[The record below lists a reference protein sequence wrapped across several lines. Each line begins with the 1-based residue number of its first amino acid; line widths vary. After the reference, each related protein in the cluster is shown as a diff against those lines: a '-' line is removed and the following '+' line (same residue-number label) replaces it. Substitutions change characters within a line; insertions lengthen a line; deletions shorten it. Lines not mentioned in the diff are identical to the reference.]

1 MRTRL
6 NKRLT
11 NHRNLWLYKEWEHS
25 KAEYSMVEIAQS
37 RNMSVQQVSNILKQ
51 VKRDKW
57 LMEK

>member
-1 MRTRL
+1 MRNKL
-6 NKRLT
+6 NQRLT

-25 KAEYSMVEIAQS
+25 KAEYTMVEIAQS
-37 RNMSVQQVSNILKQ
+37 RKMTVQQVSQILKQ